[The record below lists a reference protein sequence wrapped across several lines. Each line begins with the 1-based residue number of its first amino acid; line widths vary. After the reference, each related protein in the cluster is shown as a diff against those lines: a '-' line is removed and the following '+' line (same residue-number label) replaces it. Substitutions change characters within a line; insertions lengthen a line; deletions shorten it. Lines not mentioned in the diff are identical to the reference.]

1 MLRRCTLCATAL
13 LLPLQASTLQR
24 RVDENNEVLD
34 ATKAQ
39 LLEYRTNVSAVSALH
54 WALGSCTRLG
64 ACGSGWG
71 RRPRGHG
78 PQAQSQKLQLYCRN
92 EGVAQECRAA
102 LRSIV

>member
-1 MLRRCTLCATAL
+1 MLRRCTLCAAAL

-64 ACGSGWG
+64 AADGGAGLGAMG
-71 RRPRGHG
+71 R
-78 PQAQSQKLQLYCRN
+78 KLNRRN
-92 EGVAQECRAA
+92 CSCIAGMKV
-102 LRSIV
+102 